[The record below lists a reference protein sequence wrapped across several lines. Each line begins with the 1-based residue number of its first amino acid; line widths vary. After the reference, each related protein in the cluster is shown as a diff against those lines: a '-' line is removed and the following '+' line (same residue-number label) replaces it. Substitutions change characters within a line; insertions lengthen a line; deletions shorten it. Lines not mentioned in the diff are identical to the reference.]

1 MLQVA
6 QDTKM
11 DRPSEDLLSPTRDY
25 CPKRRSDL
33 SVRVV
38 EGETVVLDRQGG
50 LIHQFNRTA
59 SEVWDRCDGSHTV
72 LQMAE
77 QLVEAYDVDL
87 ATAVADVIAI
97 VRQLH
102 TLTLLQSSDG

>member
-1 MLQVA
+1 
-6 QDTKM
+6 M
-11 DRPSEDLLSPTRDY
+11 DRPSEDVLPPTLDS
-25 CPKRRSDL
+25 CPKRRLDL

-38 EGETVVLDRQGG
+38 EGEAVVLDRQGG

-59 SEVWDRCDGSHTV
+59 SQVWDRCDGSHTV

-77 QLVEAYDVDL
+77 QLVEAYDVEL
-87 ATAVADVIAI
+87 ATAVTDGIAI

-102 TLTLLQSSDG
+102 TLTLLQCSDG